1 MTTTTRSPR
10 PETRHGLAGAV
21 LLVGV
26 LFSSIAGAAV
36 TDPFTAHFKVNRGS
50 IGLGTTTFSLAR
62 AQTADCYVY
71 SGRANPNA
79 LVRVF
84 IGDVSDESRFCIED
98 DALRPSRFSHHM
110 QGDAEDSYTL
120 DYDWDTRQVVY
131 RSEAGR
137 QETMALGEQGL
148 DPLSIQIAARRW
160 VAAAADPDNLGTADF
175 TLVDED
181 ETKTYTLRARN
192 GGTIDTPAGRYDTLL
207 VERVDD
213 DKRHLRFWLARN
225 ADWIPVRVEHQKGN
239 DGIFRMS
246 LTSLDRPG
254 ARTAQ

>member
-10 PETRHGLAGAV
+10 PEPRRRHIVGIA
-21 LLVGV
+21 LLVGA
-26 LFSSIAGAAV
+26 LFTSIAGAAI
-36 TDPFTAHFKVNRGS
+36 TDPFTARFKVNRGK

-62 AQTADCYVY
+62 AETDNCYVY

-84 IGDVSDESRFCIED
+84 IGDVTDESRFCIED
-98 DALRPSRFSHHM
+98 GALRPSRFSHHM
-110 QGDAEDSYTL
+110 QDDAEDSYTL
-120 DYDWDTRQVVY
+120 NYDWAARQVVY
-131 RSEAGR
+131 RSEAGK

-160 VAAAADPDNLGTADF
+160 VADATDPDNLGEADF
-175 TLVDED
+175 SLVDED
-181 ETKTYTLRARN
+181 ETKTYTLRASD
-192 GGTIDTPAGRYDTLL
+192 GGTVDTPAGRYETLL

-225 ADWIPVRVEHQKGN
+225 ANWIPVRVEHQKG
-239 DGIFRMS
+239 DGGVFRMS
-246 LTSLDRPG
+246 LTELERPD
-254 ARTAQ
+254 A